1 MGELTHTG
9 PSVIGFAKE
18 LGETYGFYKAK
29 NSAHSLVC
37 NAIAESRSQGET
49 DRLSALADAIRDLAP
64 PSQSRSSA

>member
-29 NSAHSLVC
+29 NAAHSLVC
-37 NAIAESRSQGET
+37 DAITKARSQDEI
-49 DRLSALADAIRDLAP
+49 DRLSALADAIRDLKL
-64 PSQSRSSA
+64 PSQSRSQA